1 MELAILVPRGI
12 DVFPAKKERMSGT
25 IDVWWIVRI
34 LDQRRFDNYNNFAL
48 IIFNAVS
55 ASCTSQKWSNLM
67 GCFSGKSAAYDI
79 CLTYDIDVSLYVL
92 TT

>member
-34 LDQRRFDNYNNFAL
+34 LDQRRFDNYND
-48 IIFNAVS
+48 
-55 ASCTSQKWSNLM
+55 
-67 GCFSGKSAAYDI
+67 FSLF
-79 CLTYDIDVSLYVL
+79 LTL
-92 TT
+92 